1 MFAPKSDKVALPK
14 QAASHVSN
22 TMAGIPEEAYGDSED
37 DTGGN
42 AVTNDT
48 DVAEFATSEM
58 AVENGRNRRASCLI
72 GFEAKY
78 I

>member
-1 MFAPKSDKVALPK
+1 
-14 QAASHVSN
+14 
-22 TMAGIPEEAYGDSED
+22 MAGIPEEAYGDSED